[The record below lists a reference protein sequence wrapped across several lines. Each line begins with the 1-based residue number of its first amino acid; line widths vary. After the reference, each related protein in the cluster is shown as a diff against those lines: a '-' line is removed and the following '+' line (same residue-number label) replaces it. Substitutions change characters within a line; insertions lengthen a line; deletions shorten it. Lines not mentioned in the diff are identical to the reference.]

1 MLIIT
6 KVELELFSDAD
17 MYLFFKKGMR
27 DRMSYISNRYSQ
39 QVFAIFWSKPRIK
52 TYYVLN
58 ASNLCG
64 YVMWLLSTSGFKW
77 IDPIEFDLDKKTSNS
92 SKLCVF
98 KVNLIYPK
106 KLRKLHND
114 SPLASEK
121 IDVKKEI
128 LSKYQV
134 TIDNLYSV
142 PIGTV

>member
-1 MLIIT
+1 
-6 KVELELFSDAD
+6 
-17 MYLFFKKGMR
+17 
-27 DRMSYISNRYSQ
+27 
-39 QVFAIFWSKPRIK
+39 
-52 TYYVLN
+52 
-58 ASNLCG
+58 
-64 YVMWLLSTSGFKW
+64 MWLLSTSGFKW